1 VAEDA
6 RIHTTPRAQ
15 ALEYPQL
22 AHAALVEHADQVRLL
37 HGGQAVRDQDGRALA
52 EEAAQLVED
61 GALGLGVDARE
72 RVVEDE
78 HPRRCGEHA
87 RERDALLLPAR
98 ERDAALADDRLEA
111 LGKLRQVARE

>member
-1 VAEDA
+1 
-6 RIHTTPRAQ
+6 
-15 ALEYPQL
+15 
-22 AHAALVEHADQVRLL
+22 
-37 HGGQAVRDQDGRALA
+37 GQAVRDQDGRALA

-61 GALGLGVDARE
+61 RALGLGVDARE

-111 LGKLRQVARE
+111 LGKLRQVARERPTIATVRPAGTVRSTSSSTGVRSGRPG